1 MSSNSCQLLCSV
13 QLHYINSR
21 LNRILSQGD
30 SHSPV
35 PPRAP
40 PALTLATLCESTKL
54 RLRVG
59 QHTDITQRGIRRV
72 WQHFLFMIILNFE
85 TFTRHLFLKSF
96 LQHAWTFVHADM
108 SYMRYTVENYKQIY
122 NHVCMYVYIYMCVC
136 VCVCVYVCVCVCVC
150 VSIICLLHK
159 QDNKYI
165 YR

>member
-96 LQHAWTFVHADM
+96 LQHAWTFVHADVIQ
-108 SYMRYTVENYKQIY
+108 S
-122 NHVCMYVYIYMCVC
+122 CMYVCIYI
-136 VCVCVYVCVCVCVC
+136 CVCVYVCVCVCVC
-150 VSIICLLHK
+150 P
-159 QDNKYI
+159 
-165 YR
+165 